1 MHLLPT
7 INQHCSFPP
16 FQVLNWLYGAVL
28 LPAALDSTWYACSAA
43 LLCPLMPRK
52 CPSYRVFLFVQK
64 YYPWTTSYIQQPGFA
79 CVSTPTRARNQP
91 AVTDFLDIGQY
102 TRENV
107 YLTGL
112 GGDDKFAINSQSFM
126 ARGYSLWRV
135 LRRMEMENVDSQ
147 HLGWMTY
154 VMHIEA
160 RQATLAAS
168 STHAPITS
176 VLVPTH
182 SPTVLSTVL
191 DRQAEGFDVAQIFD
205 RERAFLSWN
214 LHNPMRAMH
223 DSARI
228 AVVFEIVLVVVLFVT
243 LLGNIAPWCD
253 TRNHCLHA

>member
-1 MHLLPT
+1 M
-7 INQHCSFPP
+7 QH
-16 FQVLNWLYGAVL
+16 YY
-28 LPAALDSTWYACSAA
+28 TWSSA
-43 LLCPLMPRK
+43 
-52 CPSYRVFLFVQK
+52 
-64 YYPWTTSYIQQPGFA
+64 YIQQPGFA

-91 AVTDFLDIGQY
+91 AATDFLDIGQY

-112 GGDDKFAINSQSFM
+112 GGDDKFAINSHAFM
-126 ARGYSLWRV
+126 ARGYSLWRT

-147 HLGWMTY
+147 HLGWITY

-160 RQATLAAS
+160 KQATLAAS
-168 STHAPITS
+168 STNAPITS

-182 SPTVLSTVL
+182 SPTVLSQVL

-223 DSARI
+223 DAARF
-228 AVVFEIVLVVVLFVT
+228 AVFFEVVLVVVLLVT
-243 LLGNIAPWCD
+243 LLGNIAPWYAKSVHNY
-253 TRNHCLHA
+253 TLNE

>member
-1 MHLLPT
+1 M
-7 INQHCSFPP
+7 
-16 FQVLNWLYGAVL
+16 
-28 LPAALDSTWYACSAA
+28 
-43 LLCPLMPRK
+43 
-52 CPSYRVFLFVQK
+52 
-64 YYPWTTSYIQQPGFA
+64 
-79 CVSTPTRARNQP
+79 
-91 AVTDFLDIGQY
+91 
-102 TRENV
+102 

-112 GGDDKFAINSQSFM
+112 GGDDKFAINSHAFM
-126 ARGYSLWRV
+126 ARGYSLWRT

-147 HLGWMTY
+147 HLGWITY

-223 DSARI
+223 DAARV
-228 AVVFEIVLVVVLFVT
+228 AVVFEVVLVIVLLVT
-243 LLGNIAPWCD
+243 LLGNIAPWCAPALPCFALSSPLRWAPPCTPGSSHLVSSSLSACGCHVSQQSRRSIAFGWCVPGTVESLCRSWRT
-253 TRNHCLHA
+253 TRLEISVCRVFGQQIT

>member
-1 MHLLPT
+1 MQ
-7 INQHCSFPP
+7 N
-16 FQVLNWLYGAVL
+16 
-28 LPAALDSTWYACSAA
+28 
-43 LLCPLMPRK
+43 
-52 CPSYRVFLFVQK
+52 
-64 YYPWTTSYIQQPGFA
+64 YYPWSTSYIQQPGFA

-91 AVTDFLDIGQY
+91 AATDFLDIGQY
-102 TRENV
+102 QRENV

-112 GGDDKFAINSQSFM
+112 GGDDKFAINSHAFM
-126 ARGYSLWRV
+126 ARGYSLWRT

-147 HLGWMTY
+147 HLGWITY

-223 DSARI
+223 DAARV
-228 AVVFEIVLVVVLFVT
+228 AVLFEVVLVIVLLVT
-243 LLGNIAPWCD
+243 LLGNIAPWCAPALPCFVYSSPLRARPVHR
-253 TRNHCLHA
+253 TLFHLV